1 LNRQEVK
8 AFLNIPT
15 NIRVDEYE
23 MERYVLGSTREL
35 ILGYT
40 KLLGETLFENKKI
53 LKQKKF

>member
-1 LNRQEVK
+1 M
-8 AFLNIPT
+8 NIPT